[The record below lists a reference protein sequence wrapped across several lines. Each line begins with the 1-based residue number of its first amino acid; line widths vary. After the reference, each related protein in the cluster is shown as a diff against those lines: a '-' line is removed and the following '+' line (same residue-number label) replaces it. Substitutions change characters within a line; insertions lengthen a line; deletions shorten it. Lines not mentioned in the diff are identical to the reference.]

1 MKPLG
6 LVVGVALLL
15 TTAGSVPGSAGGPFD
30 QKLSSDKQA
39 VHVLNR
45 LGYGPG
51 RGGVEA
57 VRRIGVEKW
66 IRQQLRPEQLPQNPA
81 LESRL
86 KAIPT
91 LQMASREIFEEYQ
104 PAGRARFVLF
114 TDGQPL
120 FVPEPAPQV
129 TQPRVPVTPEMVAFF
144 MFR

>member
-15 TTAGSVPGSAGGPFD
+15 TTAGSVPGSAGGPLN

-57 VRRIGVEKW
+57 VRR
-66 IRQQLRPEQLPQNPA
+66 
-81 LESRL
+81 
-86 KAIPT
+86 
-91 LQMASREIFEEYQ
+91 MASRSGFVSSCARAASAES
-104 PAGRARFVLF
+104 RARIQ
-114 TDGQPL
+114 TEGDPH
-120 FVPEPAPQV
+120 PADREPGD
-129 TQPRVPVTPEMVAFF
+129 
-144 MFR
+144 FRGV